1 MLSTTLAIKPSHSR
15 KKIKSPR
22 NIPDIIPVHQ
32 NKTGAGNIETADV
45 KPDKEVE
52 VDEGLSCV
60 ICIGS
65 TGAGKSATISKW

>member
-22 NIPDIIPVHQ
+22 NNPDIIPVH
-32 NKTGAGNIETADV
+32 NTTRTENSETANV
-45 KPDKEVE
+45 KPEKEVE

>member
-22 NIPDIIPVHQ
+22 NNPDIIPVH
-32 NKTGAGNIETADV
+32 NTTGTGNSETAEV
-45 KPDKEVE
+45 KPEKE

>member
-15 KKIKSPR
+15 KKIKSFR
-22 NIPDIIPVHQ
+22 NNPDIIPVH
-32 NKTGAGNIETADV
+32 NTTGNGNSETADV
-45 KPDKEVE
+45 KPEKEVE
-52 VDEGLSCV
+52 VGEGLSCV

>member
-15 KKIKSPR
+15 KKIKSPI
-22 NIPDIIPVHQ
+22 NNPDIIPVHQ
-32 NKTGAGNIETADV
+32 NTTGTGNSETAEV
-45 KPDKEVE
+45 KSEKE

>member
-22 NIPDIIPVHQ
+22 NNPDIIPVHQ
-32 NKTGAGNIETADV
+32 NKTGTEISETAEV
-45 KPDKEVE
+45 KLEKE

>member
-22 NIPDIIPVHQ
+22 NNPDIIPVHQ
-32 NKTGAGNIETADV
+32 NKTGNSETVEV
-45 KPDKEVE
+45 KPEKE

>member
-15 KKIKSPR
+15 KKIKSFR
-22 NIPDIIPVHQ
+22 NNPDIIPVH
-32 NKTGAGNIETADV
+32 NTTGPGNSETADV
-45 KPDKEVE
+45 KPEKEVE

>member
-22 NIPDIIPVHQ
+22 NNPDIIPVHH
-32 NKTGAGNIETADV
+32 NKTGTGISESNDV
-45 KPDKEVE
+45 KPEKEE
-52 VDEGLSCV
+52 DEGLSCV

>member
-15 KKIKSPR
+15 KKIKSPI
-22 NIPDIIPVHQ
+22 NNPDIIPVHQ
-32 NKTGAGNIETADV
+32 NKTGSSETAEV
-45 KPDKEVE
+45 KPEKE

>member
-15 KKIKSPR
+15 KKTKSLR
-22 NIPDIIPVHQ
+22 NNPDIIPVHE
-32 NKTGAGNIETADV
+32 NKTKAGNSETADV
-45 KPDKEVE
+45 KPEKEVE
-52 VDEGLSCV
+52 LDEGLSCV

>member
-15 KKIKSPR
+15 KRIKSPR
-22 NIPDIIPVHQ
+22 NNPDIIPVH
-32 NKTGAGNIETADV
+32 NVTGTGNSETADV
-45 KPDKEVE
+45 KPEKE